1 MSEEQTKQ
9 VAKRLGDHDVPLGT
23 SALGK
28 GLYVLDLLGSA
39 DHPLRFTQLMKRTGF
54 PKGTLHRILSAL
66 IEFRLVRFLES
77 DQTYRLGRR
86 LFELAHKVWDEF
98 DLRGAAAPEL
108 DRLAAATSEAVSLS
122 EIEGGALLYIDRR
135 LAVDAF
141 GFRIEVGRRAP
152 IHCTAGGKA
161 QLGFMPP
168 HKQRELLAE
177 IAKAPEGGTL
187 PFSASELNA
196 DLALTRARGYALSL
210 EEHVVGVVSVAA
222 PILDHRHEPIA
233 AIAVSGPRDRLSVD
247 RLHVIGRDLMEAA
260 RRISG
265 NVGATAMSLTP
276 PERPR
281 EAERDK
287 VECILPWAAYLGEG
301 PVWDA
306 RTQRLLWLDILA
318 PAIHVLNVETRENI
332 TYKVPHLVTAIA
344 PRAMGGYAA
353 MTQHGLEFWDFETG
367 TLTPVVDPEAD
378 IPENR
383 FNDAKCDSA
392 GRFWAGSM
400 ALDASQPSGS
410 LFSFEPDAAWQQLDS
425 GFTVSNGMGWS
436 PDNRTM
442 YFTDTNLR
450 TIYAYDF
457 DLKSGVIANRRP
469 LIEVPAGE
477 GKPDGM
483 TVDAEGYLWVAMWD
497 GWSVRRYAP
506 DGRLDRI
513 VELPVP
519 RPSSCCF
526 GGPDYRTLFITSA
539 RIRLG
544 ERALIEAPLSGGV
557 FAFEPGVAGLP
568 SGLFAG

>member
-1 MSEEQTKQ
+1 LSEAPIKQ
-9 VAKRLGDHDVPLGT
+9 VAKRLGDHDVPLGA

-39 DHPLRFTQLMKRTGF
+39 DRPQRFTQLMKLTGM

-66 IEFRLVRFLES
+66 MEFRLIRFVES
-77 DQTYRLGRR
+77 DQTYRLGHR

-108 DRLAAATSEAVSLS
+108 DRLAQATSETVSLS
-122 EIEGGALLYIDRR
+122 EIEDGALLYIDRR
-135 LAVDAF
+135 LSVDAF

-161 QLGFMPP
+161 LLSFMAP
-168 HKQRELLAE
+168 HRQRELLVE
-177 IAKAPEGGTL
+177 IAKGPERGTS
-187 PFSASELNA
+187 PYNESELNA

-210 EEHVVGVVSVAA
+210 EEHVLGVVSVAA

-233 AIAVSGPRDRLSVD
+233 AIAVSGPRDHLSVD

-276 PERPR
+276 PARPR

-301 PVWDA
+301 PVWDE
-306 RTQRLLWLDILA
+306 RTKRLLWLDILA
-318 PAIHVLNVETRENI
+318 PAIHVLNVETRENT

-344 PRAMGGYAA
+344 PRAKGGYAT
-353 MTQHGLEFWDFETG
+353 MSQHGLEFWDFDTG
-367 TLTPVVDPEAD
+367 VLTPVVDPEAN

-383 FNDAKCDSA
+383 FNDAKCDPA

-410 LFSFEPDAAWQQLDS
+410 LFRFDADASWQKLDT

-457 DLKSGVIANRRP
+457 DLRMGTIANRRP

-506 DGRLDRI
+506 DGRLDRT

-526 GGPDYRTLFITSA
+526 GGPGYRTLFITSA

-557 FAFEPGVAGLP
+557 FAFEPGVAGLA
-568 SGLFAG
+568 SGTFKG